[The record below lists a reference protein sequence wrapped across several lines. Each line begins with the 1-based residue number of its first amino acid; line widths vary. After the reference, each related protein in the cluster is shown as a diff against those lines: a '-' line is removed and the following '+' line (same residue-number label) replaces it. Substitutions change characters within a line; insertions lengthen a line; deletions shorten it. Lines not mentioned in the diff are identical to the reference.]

1 VQADTLFWIL
11 ARVTGLSA
19 SAALAIS
26 LLTGLALRSAVLDW
40 LASNRA
46 VRATHEFTAILWI
59 PLGLLHPLFLVLDG
73 SVRQSLGLVDL
84 VVPFGVPYGTFA
96 IGLGTLAFDI
106 VVLVAVTGWLRRRI
120 SPFAWRWLHR
130 LAYLAC
136 ALLFLHALLAGTD
149 FSAPQVSAIAWSV
162 TAILAVLSVARLLWG
177 HLSADVESAV
187 PESGAGKPARPR
199 PKRSQASRRSAGDAP
214 ARPVSR
220 PSRLRRDARGLRTRR
235 R

>member
-1 VQADTLFWIL
+1 MQADTLFWIL
-11 ARVTGLSA
+11 ARVTGLGA

-46 VRATHEFTAILWI
+46 VRATHEFTAILWV
-59 PLGLLHPLFLVLDG
+59 PLGLLHPLFLLLD
-73 SVRQSLGLVDL
+73 SSLRQSIGLVDL

-106 VVLVAVTGWLRRRI
+106 VVLVAVTSWLRRRI
-120 SPFAWRWLHR
+120 SPFAWRWIHR
-130 LAYLAC
+130 LTYLAC
-136 ALLFLHALLAGTD
+136 VLLFLHALLAGTD

-162 TAILAVLSVARLLWG
+162 AAVLAVLSVARLLWG
-177 HLSADVESAV
+177 RLSAEAESAV
-187 PESGAGKPARPR
+187 AEGGVGRSARPR
-199 PKRSQASRRSAGDAP
+199 PKRPQTNRRSPGDAP

-220 PSRLRRDARGLRTRR
+220 PSRLRRDVRGLRTRR